1 MWACKNVVMF
11 TRITAYEKAQYP
23 DSTVRQQLA
32 HRLRLPESR
41 IQVPY
46 TVADAVLT
54 LCCDALLLL
63 NHFAPGQGAKYCD
76 QRVCLSVCL
85 CVIKTSRHF
94 HYTLPVAVVRAS
106 SDDNAIRYVLPVLW
120 V

>member
-1 MWACKNVVMF
+1 MLVCKNVVMF
-11 TRITAYEKAQYP
+11 TRIAAYEKAQYP

-63 NHFAPGQGAKYCD
+63 NHFAPG
-76 QRVCLSVCL
+76 
-85 CVIKTSRHF
+85 
-94 HYTLPVAVVRAS
+94 
-106 SDDNAIRYVLPVLW
+106 
-120 V
+120 